1 MLKLQHSGHLIQRDD
16 SLDEILILGRMEGKR
31 RRGRRR
37 MRWLDNLTD
46 SMGKNMNILQEMVK
60 GRKPGMLQSMRS
72 PRVSHTRL
80 SDWTTIFCFQFFK
93 WKIRITRMNILI
105 RFNIGAWRWHVIKK
119 NTWALQLGITG
130 LKPQLWHIRYI

>member
-1 MLKLQHSGHLIQRDD
+1 MLKLQHLGHLIQRDD
-16 SLDEILILGRMEGKR
+16 SLDKILMLGRMEGKR

-80 SDWTTIFCFQFFK
+80 SD
-93 WKIRITRMNILI
+93 
-105 RFNIGAWRWHVIKK
+105 
-119 NTWALQLGITG
+119 
-130 LKPQLWHIRYI
+130 